1 MPKTLENIITYAIY
15 HCAQHRVFGMCVCT
29 HLSAAFV
36 YISLRCVYLCDFA
49 LTKGLNRLK
58 LCECFFPI
66 QLLFCCSFHR
76 NHFKK
81 CGIFKNGRVFFILST
96 HLPYSGCST
105 KKMCISCPQ
114 LEILITRRPV
124 AFSFCSAPKRELK
137 AKKRKKNI

>member
-1 MPKTLENIITYAIY
+1 MQFIIVHSIE
-15 HCAQHRVFGMCVCT
+15 CSVCVCT

-58 LCECFFPI
+58 LCECFFP
-66 QLLFCCSFHR
+66 FSFYSVVR
-76 NHFKK
+76 FTETTSRSAGYSKMDE
-81 CGIFKNGRVFFILST
+81 FFFILST